1 MLAAPP
7 ALGRRG
13 TAVLAAYA
21 ANELAPDGRAVLL
34 TSLLEA
40 HAHGSRVLVIEPIAR
55 RALPWWG
62 DWQAAVERAGGRAD
76 EWRFPVDLPPTQ
88 LALARAAGL
97 DPRELTAR
105 IALPCSV
112 PRAADGRPGPQ
123 RGVPKGCDNL
133 PPFGVGA
140 LPWPSALVPM
150 LALDLVNTI
159 AVAGVVLFAGY
170 GLRRAIPVL
179 ARLNIPAPVV
189 GGLLVAIAMTIAH
202 STGTQFFRFDTTLQ
216 TPLQNAFFTSIGFGA
231 SFQLLRLGGPL
242 VLRFFLF
249 ATAVAVLQNVVGA
262 AVAAGPRPGAAA
274 RRAGRF
280 GHPDGR
286 SRDRPGLRAALRAG
300 GRPGRRDV
308 AVAAAMAGIVC
319 GGLIGAPLATFLIER
334 GRVAVPNRAG
344 ASGAPSRAES
354 RRSHARIDPA
364 TRIVESQVPEPPS
377 GAPSGEDPEAYV
389 LLKHLVLMLVAMWIG
404 GFVSRA
410 LAGVGLTFPSYIGAM
425 VVAAVSATWTTCRGC
440 SACRSRRSTTLATS
454 RCRSSWR
461 SR

>member
-1 MLAAPP
+1 MIISSPSGWASF
-7 ALGRRG
+7 RRPS
-13 TAVLAAYA
+13 T
-21 ANELAPDGRAVLL
+21 
-34 TSLLEA
+34 
-40 HAHGSRVLVIEPIAR
+40 LV
-55 RALPWWG
+55 
-62 DWQAAVERAGGRAD
+62 Q
-76 EWRFPVDLPPTQ
+76 
-88 LALARAAGL
+88 
-97 DPRELTAR
+97 
-105 IALPCSV
+105 
-112 PRAADGRPGPQ
+112 
-123 RGVPKGCDNL
+123 
-133 PPFGVGA
+133 
-140 LPWPSALVPM
+140 M

-202 STGTQFFRFDTTLQ
+202 RTGTQLLRFDTTLQ
-216 TPLQNAFFTSIGFGA
+216 TPFQNAFFTAIGFGA

-262 AVAAGPRPGAAA
+262 ATAVVLGQAPLLGVLAGSVTLTGGPATGLAFAPLFEQAGVQGAAT
-274 RRAGRF
+274 
-280 GHPDGR
+280 
-286 SRDRPGLRAALRAG
+286 
-300 GRPGRRDV
+300 V

-334 GRVAVPNRAG
+334 RRLAPRPGSGQVPNRARLSDT
-344 ASGAPSRAES
+344 A
-354 RRSHARIDPA
+354 HARIDPA

-425 VVAAVSATWTTCRGC
+425 VVAAVIRNVDDLSGVFALSQQTLDDLGNVALSLFLALALMTLRLWELAGLAVPLTVILIVQVMLVAAVAAFAVPRFMGRDYESIVMAGGFVGFMLGTSANAMANM
-440 SACRSRRSTTLATS
+440 SALVERYGPAPKAFLTVPLVGAFFIDFINAMLITL
-454 RCRSSWR
+454 CLNFDLGPLQSWWQG
-461 SR
+461 